1 KRITKILSV
10 ALILALTLTT
20 LVLPASA
27 VTNPFK
33 DVPSNQYYYEPVLWA
48 VGKGITNGTSATTF
62 SPNQKCT
69 RAQAVMFL
77 WNAAGK
83 PEPASN
89 SNPFKDVPT
98 NQYYYKAVL
107 WAVGKGITSGTSKTE
122 FSPNQGCTRGQIMTF
137 VWRYAGMPSGAGT
150 ANPFKDVPTN
160 QYYYQP
166 VLWAVGKGITNGTS
180 TTTFSP
186 NQTCTRGQIMTFLY
200 NYEVKVKN
208 AAGGQQ
214 KPTPTPT
221 PKPTPTPTPTPKPS
235 ASPNTTPEVKYEY
248 SIFTFGGTLELL
260 KKDNALY
267 SDVGNLFYIET
278 NNPNRDTYKIVYFGA
293 DGERIPVN
301 DPIDDLDD
309 VDLNDI
315 KGSNKNSSGFVTNI
329 TFSSDDCNF
338 VNGKFNTQIAVIE
351 FDLAEGRAFSETTN
365 SWYTYRYAT
374 NERVVAKEDVT
385 VTDYTWAQNQAFDQI
400 IAKTCTAN
408 MNPLQKMQ
416 AAVGYFHSLRDKGSI
431 RYLPWVKGVNGE
443 KRYVSLASSYGLP
456 WFKEDIIT
464 TDSYYSPGI
473 LYALASHIG
482 GFDAI
487 NNCYDDYP
495 PNSDEWIHTHYYCTV
510 TYNGIT
516 EKFEFCPSTDTGEIS
531 ISKIDL
537 TDPNNF
543 MRLA

>member
-1 KRITKILSV
+1 MKRQNTMKTRQHTKRITKILSV

-221 PKPTPTPTPTPKPS
+221 PKPTPTPTPTPTPKPTS
-235 ASPNTTPEVKYEY
+235 TPSVTPTPPAQYTYDAYVFDSQKAGIYTGVDTLFFIKTENPDPQSIEITATINGRQTALMSGLDIYGTGSPFSDVAYTPYHGIPSKTNIEKVTGGFVAHYNFASWN
-248 SIFTFGGTLELL
+248 
-260 KKDNALY
+260 
-267 SDVGNLFYIET
+267 VGNLVFEIKE
-278 NNPNRDTYKIVYFGA
+278 NSA
-293 DGERIPVN
+293 DG
-301 DPIDDLDD
+301 
-309 VDLNDI
+309 
-315 KGSNKNSSGFVTNI
+315 S
-329 TFSSDDCNF
+329 
-338 VNGKFNTQIAVIE
+338 
-351 FDLAEGRAFSETTN
+351 
-365 SWYTYRYAT
+365 
-374 NERVVAKEDVT
+374 VVAKRFSVT
-385 VTDYTWAQNQAFDQI
+385 VNDSEKGAQEWIQKALSS
-400 IAKTCTAN
+400 CTTSS
-408 MNPLQKMQ
+408 MNPKEKMD
-416 AAVGYFHSLRDKGSI
+416 AVV
-431 RYLPWVKGVNGE
+431 RYIENQNFKYLTNSGE
-443 KRYVSLASSYGLP
+443 NLISLAAQPNSP
-456 WFKEDIIT
+456 WFVAKRW
-464 TDSYYSPGI
+464 DSWMSPMVLEQI
-473 LYALASHIG
+473 ARQIG
-482 GFDAI
+482 GFEDVH
-487 NNCYDDYP
+487 NCYGDYARGT
-495 PNSDEWIHTHYYCTV
+495 DEWYQYHYQIYV
-510 TYNGIT
+510 VYGGNRYYY
-516 EKFEFCPSTDTGEIS
+516 EVCPASETGEVGNFDM
-531 ISKIDL
+531 IDFSNTAYL
-537 TDPNNF
+537 TQ
-543 MRLA
+543 LS